1 VRLPLQRLLPFGLII
16 SVMVHGNGPGS
27 GGHAH
32 PPKGVHAAPTSSRFQ
47 VFLNTAS
54 RERMRREFHIHAEI
68 ADKIIAHRPYESEA
82 DLLERGIL
90 PKRAYERLRREF
102 LNSKV

>member
-1 VRLPLQRLLPFGLII
+1 
-16 SVMVHGNGPGS
+16 MVHGNGPGT
-27 GGHAH
+27 GGRVQPAE
-32 PPKGVHAAPTSSRFQ
+32 GAREAPTFRFQ
-47 VFLNTAS
+47 MFLNTAS
-54 RERMRREFHIHAEI
+54 RERMTREFRIHAEI

-102 LNSKV
+102 LNSKF

>member
-1 VRLPLQRLLPFGLII
+1 
-16 SVMVHGNGPGS
+16 
-27 GGHAH
+27 
-32 PPKGVHAAPTSSRFQ
+32 
-47 VFLNTAS
+47 
-54 RERMRREFHIHAEI
+54 MRREFHIHAEI